1 MGMAGLVVG
10 LGNPGAQYALTRH
23 NLGFLA
29 VDDLLD
35 HAQRVSSLGKNSFK
49 AEAWQGWLR
58 GSNDP
63 WLFVKPQTFM
73 NLSGECVQP
82 LAAWYRIAPER
93 ILVIHDEVDLAPG
106 RMKCKLGG
114 GNAGHNGL
122 KSITERLGTPDFW
135 RLRVG
140 VGRSPHPGDMVNWVL
155 GRLTDEEQ
163 SLFKGLLP
171 TLRAVVEAFAAGE
184 GPQAVRLANGY
195 KGE

>member
-10 LGNPGAQYALTRH
+10 LGNPGPQYALTRH

-29 VDDLLD
+29 VDALLE
-35 HAQRVSSLGKNSFK
+35 HAQRVSPLGRNSFK
-49 AEAWQGWLR
+49 AEAWQGWLPG
-58 GSNDP
+58 GSEP
-63 WLFVKPQTFM
+63 WVFVKPQTFM

-82 LAAWYRIAPER
+82 LAAWYRIEPAC
-93 ILVIHDEVDLAPG
+93 ILVIHDEVDIAPG

-122 KSITERLGTPDFW
+122 KSITERLGTPEFW
-135 RLRVG
+135 RLRLG

-163 SLFKGLLP
+163 NLFRSLLP
-171 TLRAVVEAFAAGE
+171 TLREVVEAFAAGE
-184 GPQAVRLANGY
+184 GTRAVRLANGY